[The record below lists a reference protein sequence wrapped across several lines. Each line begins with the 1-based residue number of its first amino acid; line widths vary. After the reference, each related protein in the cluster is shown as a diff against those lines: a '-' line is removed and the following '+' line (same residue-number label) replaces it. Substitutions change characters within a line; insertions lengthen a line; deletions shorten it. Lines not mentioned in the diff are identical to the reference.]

1 MCFYSVEDM
10 QMDFANCIHYLC
22 LIHHTNAC
30 VFFYHRL
37 LLWDNTRTCRSRHDI
52 RSLTHI
58 RSRGHLDSLKAN
70 KHAFV
75 EYSPTLIVHGVTLYV
90 SPFLLAPPIIH
101 IQPPS
106 SPSLS
111 IIPPPSPHLP
121 FHLPPPPLHSSF
133 PQHPEAQLFISAFVN
148 LLRHPSCEGLNG
160 RFSSQPVPEGICLRD
175 RKLRRLK
182 GIVYLARCKVFSSGN
197 LEKATSP
204 PPLLLLLNFWKV
216 AGKGGRGEGE
226 RCVYYTWLVSEEQQL
241 GRRIDFFL
249 NNFLYNKLLVF
260 SCFNYQFLI
269 HQFPYLIILFKYFHL
284 NPQKQKTDQYDKKK
298 G

>member
-1 MCFYSVEDM
+1 M

-30 VFFYHRL
+30 VFFYQRL

-111 IIPPPSPHLP
+111 IITPHPHISRSISLPRLSTRPSPSIRRLSCSSPRLWIYYAIRHAKVLMEG
-121 FHLPPPPLHSSF
+121 FLHNLYRKGFVFEIGSYGDWRVSF
-133 PQHPEAQLFISAFVN
+133 ILHVAKCSHQET
-148 LLRHPSCEGLNG
+148 
-160 RFSSQPVPEGICLRD
+160 
-175 RKLRRLK
+175 LRRP
-182 GIVYLARCKVFSSGN
+182 R
-197 LEKATSP
+197 
-204 PPLLLLLNFWKV
+204 LLLLFFFFSTF
-216 AGKGGRGEGE
+216 GKWRGRGEGVKE
-226 RCVYYTWLVSEEQQL
+226 
-241 GRRIDFFL
+241 
-249 NNFLYNKLLVF
+249 NAVF
-260 SCFNYQFLI
+260 II
-269 HQFPYLIILFKYFHL
+269 H
-284 NPQKQKTDQYDKKK
+284 